1 MINKSIS
8 SRIIM
13 AGDYYKNNHPGGISA
28 VIQYWSKYIEKLQYY
43 PIFRIGNKF
52 VKAWYFLTSYIR
64 MALRLILD
72 KKICIIH
79 LHTAAD
85 GSFKR
90 NSQLLR
96 LAKSFRKKVILHIHA
111 SRFKDFY
118 QNAEFNEKTSILNTL
133 KTADR
138 IIVLS
143 ESWKNWFMS
152 IGIEQTRLRVLH
164 NITPHPLVKRST
176 ERDHDKLRFLFLG
189 EIGERKGIFDI
200 LKAISEHKNELNGKI
215 ELRIGGNKNEKLLQ
229 STIIENGLAEMVFFE
244 GWVSGNKKI
253 ELLNWADIYI
263 LPSHNEGLPIS
274 ILEAMSYGCP
284 IISSP
289 VGGIPEVVTDNGI
302 MVTPGNSEE
311 IFAAI
316 RKYIENPEKID
327 TEGTRSL
334 EIVKPYLPENVMS
347 ELALIYDEL
356 IK

>member
-28 VIQYWSKYIEKLQYY
+28 VIQYWSKYIERLQYY

-111 SRFKDFY
+111 RRFKDFY

-133 KTADR
+133 KTGSSSSLR
-138 IIVLS
+138 EVFSSNSNVIVGICP
-143 ESWKNWFMS
+143 S
-152 IGIEQTRLRVLH
+152 IPAQV
-164 NITPHPLVKRST
+164 P
-176 ERDHDKLRFLFLG
+176 KLPG
-189 EIGERKGIFDI
+189 
-200 LKAISEHKNELNGKI
+200 
-215 ELRIGGNKNEKLLQ
+215 
-229 STIIENGLAEMVFFE
+229 
-244 GWVSGNKKI
+244 
-253 ELLNWADIYI
+253 
-263 LPSHNEGLPIS
+263 
-274 ILEAMSYGCP
+274 
-284 IISSP
+284 
-289 VGGIPEVVTDNGI
+289 VG
-302 MVTPGNSEE
+302 
-311 IFAAI
+311 
-316 RKYIENPEKID
+316 
-327 TEGTRSL
+327 
-334 EIVKPYLPENVMS
+334 
-347 ELALIYDEL
+347 
-356 IK
+356 